1 MSWQKLQVAPH
12 DLARIAG
19 YGSTAW
25 QSGDGLRAVTYAL
38 ILLLIGIVAASLA
51 FTWPTGLQETVV
63 GIALLVAA
71 TRLTAIAVRVLLAP
85 DCPRL
90 RLLPLD
96 DATAWQ
102 VRRIAVGLAAIVAGG
117 SLLRSLC
124 DGPLAAP
131 GLGFIVSLVAG
142 LGIFGF
148 ALGGIRLWS
157 AELNIIERRRVVP
170 AASTVLP
177 FLATAAVVAGVY
189 DQSRDAR

>member
-1 MSWQKLQVAPH
+1 M
-12 DLARIAG
+12 
-19 YGSTAW
+19 
-25 QSGDGLRAVTYAL
+25 
-38 ILLLIGIVAASLA
+38 
-51 FTWPTGLQETVV
+51 
-63 GIALLVAA
+63 
-71 TRLTAIAVRVLLAP
+71 
-85 DCPRL
+85 
-90 RLLPLD
+90 
-96 DATAWQ
+96 
-102 VRRIAVGLAAIVAGG
+102 AGG